1 MKARAK
7 RLYFF
12 GPGERS
18 NGLKSRIP
26 LTIFMLLLAAGPAR
40 GQSARA
46 AVRAGYF
53 PNVTHSQALV
63 GRAQGRFDQA
73 LGPGAPIEWKV
84 FNAGPSVI
92 EALFAGALDLA
103 YVGPNPA
110 IAGYV
115 RSKGEALRV
124 IAGATSGGAALVVR
138 SAAGIAKPEDFH
150 GKKIA
155 TPQLGNTQDVAL
167 RAWLQA
173 HSLKTRDK
181 GGDVL
186 VIPIANPD
194 QLTLFLKAEIDAA
207 WAPEPWASRLIQEA
221 NARLFVDERDL
232 WPNCQF
238 VTAHLIVRTSFLR
251 EHPDVVK
258 NWLRAH
264 VELTEWI
271 NAKPTEAKQIINA
284 QIQKDTG
291 KALPP
296 KVLDESFSRLQATY
310 DPIRSSLLNSAQQ
323 AYDAGFLGRERPDL
337 SGLYDLALLNEVLLE
352 RKAKPIQ

>member
-1 MKARAK
+1 MK
-7 RLYFF
+7 L
-12 GPGERS
+12 RS
-18 NGLKSRIP
+18 V
-26 LTIFMLLLAAGPAR
+26 LTILFLLVAAGRASA
-40 GQSARA
+40 QSASV

-63 GRAQGRFDQA
+63 GRAQGRFEKA
-73 LGPGAPIEWKV
+73 LGSGAHIEWKV

-103 YVGPNPA
+103 YIGPNPA

-138 SAAGIAKPEDFH
+138 PGAGIEKPEDFR
-150 GKKIA
+150 GKKVA

-167 RAWLQA
+167 RAWLQS
-173 HSLKTRDK
+173 HNLKTREK

-194 QLTLFLKAEIDAA
+194 QLTLFLKGEIDAA
-207 WAPEPWASRLIQEA
+207 WAPEPWASRLILEA

-232 WPNCQF
+232 WPNRQF
-238 VTAHLIVRTSFLR
+238 VTAHLIVRTAFLR

-271 NAKPTEAKQIINA
+271 NANPSEARQIVNQ

-291 KALPP
+291 KALSPQ
-296 KVLDESFSRLQATY
+296 VLDQSFSRLQATY
-310 DPIRSSLLNSAQQ
+310 DPIRTSLLTSAQR
-323 AYDAGFLGRERPDL
+323 AFDAGFLGREHPDL
-337 SGLYDLALLNEVLLE
+337 SGLYDLSLLNEVLQE
-352 RKAKPIQ
+352 KKAKPIQ

>member
-1 MKARAK
+1 
-7 RLYFF
+7 
-12 GPGERS
+12 
-18 NGLKSRIP
+18 LKSRIP
-26 LTIFMLLLAAGPAR
+26 LTIFMLLLATGPAR
-40 GQSARA
+40 GQSTRVT
-46 AVRAGYF
+46 VRVGYF

-63 GRAQGRFDQA
+63 GRARGRFEQA
-73 LGPGAPIEWKV
+73 LGSGAHIEWKV

-138 SAAGIAKPEDFH
+138 TAAGIQKPDDFH

-173 HSLKTRDK
+173 HNLKTREK

-186 VIPIANPD
+186 VIPITNPD
-194 QLTLFLKAEIDAA
+194 QLTLFLKGEIDAA

-232 WPNCQF
+232 WPNRQF

-251 EHPDVVK
+251 EHSDVVK
-258 NWLRAH
+258 NWLGAH

-271 NAKPTEAKQIINA
+271 NARPAEAKQIINQ

-291 KALPP
+291 KALTP

-310 DPIRSSLLNSAQQ
+310 DPIRSSLLSSAQQ

-352 RKAKPIQ
+352 KKAKPIQ

>member
-1 MKARAK
+1 
-7 RLYFF
+7 
-12 GPGERS
+12 
-18 NGLKSRIP
+18 
-26 LTIFMLLLAAGPAR
+26 LTIFLFLLATGPGRA
-40 GQSARA
+40 QSTRVP
-46 AVRAGYF
+46 VRAGYF
-53 PNVTHSQALV
+53 PNLTHSQALV
-63 GRAQGRFDQA
+63 GRATGRFEHA
-73 LGPGAPIEWKV
+73 LGPSAQVEWRV

-124 IAGATSGGAALVVR
+124 IAGATSGGAAMVVR
-138 SAAGIAKPEDFH
+138 PAAGIQKPEDFR

-173 HSLKTRDK
+173 HNLKTREK

-186 VIPIANPD
+186 VLPIANPD
-194 QLTLFLKAEIDAA
+194 QMTLFLKGEIDAA

-221 NARLFVDERDL
+221 NARLFLDERDL
-232 WPNCQF
+232 WPNRQF
-238 VTAHLIVRTSFLR
+238 VTAHLIVRTSFLH
-251 EHPDVVK
+251 EHPDAVK

-264 VELTEWI
+264 IELTDWI
-271 NAKPTEAKQIINA
+271 NAKPMEAKQIVNQ

-291 KALPP
+291 KALPQ
-296 KVLDESFSRLQATY
+296 KVLDESFSRLQVTY
-310 DPIRSSLLNSAQQ
+310 DPIRSSLLTSAQQ
-323 AYDAGFLGRERPDL
+323 AYDAGFLGRERYDL